1 MRKDKYDVLSYITIM
16 LCHVWLGRL
25 IPIYGYID
33 VSLQIKKNIAAF
45 IQYKHHY
52 NLITSLLRL
61 N

>member
-33 VSLQIKKNIAAF
+33 VSLQKKKKYSSFYTI
-45 IQYKHHY
+45 
-52 NLITSLLRL
+52 
-61 N
+61 